1 MKIIENFSLK
11 HLNTFGVEAKAKYF
25 VQLNTA
31 DEIVSFVRNKK
42 FPAQPILILN
52 GGSNTLFSGD
62 FDGLVIKIN
71 NLGWEIIDQNQ
82 EHVFIK
88 VSAGENWDNFVN
100 FTINNGFAGLEN
112 LSMIPGNVGAAPIQ
126 NIGAY
131 GVEQKDLFHSLEAI
145 NIETG
150 ETRIFAAEDCKFG
163 YRSSIFKTGLKGK
176 YIVLSVSY
184 KLNKKPTLNIEYGA
198 IRKEL
203 ENLGT
208 GQNIT
213 IKNISQAIRNI
224 RGSKLP
230 DPEKIGNAG
239 SFFKNPVVSKEKYFT
254 LLKKH
259 PGITAFPDENEK
271 YKIAAG
277 WIIDRLGWK
286 GTRRGDAGVCETQA
300 LVLVNYGKA
309 TGREIV
315 ALANEI
321 QQSVKDA
328 FGIMLKPEVNI
339 V

>member
-1 MKIIENFSLK
+1 MQLIENVSLK
-11 HLNTFGVEAKAKYF
+11 HLNTFGIEARAKYF
-25 VQLNTA
+25 VQLNSTQETIEFIR
-31 DEIVSFVRNKK
+31 DKK
-42 FPAQPILILN
+42 FAPHKILILN
-52 GGSNTLFSGD
+52 GGSNTLFTGD
-62 FDGLVIKIN
+62 FDGLVMKIN
-71 NLGWEIIDQNQ
+71 NVGWEIVNENE

-88 VSAGENWDNFVN
+88 VSAGENWDNFVS
-100 FTINNGFAGLEN
+100 FTIKSGFAGLEN

-145 NIETG
+145 NIRTG
-150 ETRIFAAEDCKFG
+150 EVKSFDAGTCRFG
-163 YRSSIFKTGLKGK
+163 YRNSIFKTSLKGK
-176 YIVLSVSY
+176 YLVLSVSY
-184 KLNKKPTLNIEYGA
+184 KLNKKPVLNIEYGA

-203 ENLGT
+203 EKMGVAE
-208 GQNIT
+208 NIT
-213 IKNISQAIRNI
+213 IKSVSQAIRNI

-239 SFFKNPVVSKEKYFT
+239 SFFKNPVVSKAKYFSLLEKY
-254 LLKKH
+254 
-259 PGITAFPDENEK
+259 PNITSFPDENEK

-277 WIIDRLGWK
+277 WMIDQLGWK

-315 ALANEI
+315 ALATEI
-321 QQSVKDA
+321 QNSVEDK
-328 FGIMLKPEVNI
+328 FGIRLEPEVNI